1 MLEHL
6 VLRFLLEKVDKPL
19 HNHQH
24 GFRKGLSCETQLC
37 ATMQDILQTID
48 TRQSVHAAIL
58 DFKQKRLIEYP
69 MCY

>member
-6 VLRFLLEKVDKPL
+6 VLRFLLEKVDKLL
-19 HNHQH
+19 HNPQH

-48 TRQSVHAAIL
+48 IRQSVHAAI
-58 DFKQKRLIEYP
+58 RLYKSV
-69 MCY
+69 